1 MDELQ
6 IEIID
11 INNEEERN
19 EVKTF
24 LNTFN
29 LNYEKGIDYT
39 VVLREKDDI
48 VATASKSKNILK
60 GFAINE
66 KLQGEG
72 ITSMLVSSLLDRLF
86 YEEIYHS
93 FIFTKPQNI
102 DIFSSLGFKPL
113 YKAKKAALLEN
124 GIYDIHDHIKKLI
137 KNHNIDITKSRSA
150 LVMNCNPFTKGHRY
164 LIEEASKVSN
174 EVLVFI
180 VEEDKSVFPFESRYN
195 MVKEGT
201 FDLENVKVIRGGE
214 YIISLATFPTYFLK
228 EEDDILKT
236 YTDID
241 AGIFAKYFC
250 KELNIDRRF
259 VGEEPYCN
267 VTRTYNDSL
276 IKQLKRFNIDLTI
289 IPRKSI
295 QGEVISASKV
305 RTLIKHKD
313 INKLETFLPK
323 VTLEFLQTKIGKEI
337 VEDIT

>member
-1 MDELQ
+1 MDGLQ

-19 EVKTF
+19 EVKRF

-29 LNYEKGIDYT
+29 LNYEKDIDYT
-39 VVLREKDDI
+39 VVLREKGDI
-48 VATASKSKNILK
+48 VATASKGKNILK
-60 GFAINE
+60 GFAINH

-72 ITSMLVSSLLDRLF
+72 ITAMLVNSLLDRLF

-93 FIFTKPQNI
+93 FIFTKPENI
-102 DIFSSLGFKPL
+102 DIFSSLGFKLL
-113 YKAKKAALLEN
+113 YKAQKAALLES

-137 KNHNIDITKSRSA
+137 KKHNIDITKSRSA

-174 EVLVFI
+174 EVLVFV

-195 MVKEGT
+195 MVKDGT
-201 FDLENVKVIRGGE
+201 FDLNNVKVIRGGE

-228 EEDDILKT
+228 KEDDILKT

-267 VTRTYNDSL
+267 VTSAYNDSL
-276 IKQLKRFNIDLTI
+276 LKQLEKFNIDLTV
-289 IPRKSI
+289 IPRMSI
-295 QGEVISASKV
+295 DGEAISASKV
-305 RTLIKHKD
+305 RTLIKNGD
-313 INKLETFLPK
+313 INKLEALLPS
-323 VTLEFLQTKIGKEI
+323 VTLEFLQTEIGKEI
-337 VEDIT
+337 AGDIT

>member
-295 QGEVISASKV
+295 QGEAISASKV

>member
-1 MDELQ
+1 MNELQ

-19 EVKTF
+19 EVKRF
-24 LNTFN
+24 LNAFS
-29 LNYEKGIDYT
+29 LDYEKDIDYT
-39 VVLREKDDI
+39 VVLRVKGDI

-66 KLQGEG
+66 ELQGEG
-72 ITSMLVSSLLDRLF
+72 ITAMLVSSLLDRLF

-93 FIFTKPQNI
+93 FIFTKPENI
-102 DIFSSLGFKPL
+102 DIFSSLGFKLL
-113 YKAKKAALLEN
+113 YKAQKAALLEN

-137 KNHNIDITKSRSA
+137 KKHNIDINKSRSA

-164 LIEEASKVSN
+164 LIEKASQASK

-195 MVKEGT
+195 MVKDGT
-201 FDLENVKVIRGGE
+201 SDLKNVKVIRGGE
-214 YIISLATFPTYFLK
+214 YIISLATFPTYFFK
-228 EEDDILKT
+228 KEDDILRT

-259 VGEEPYCN
+259 VGEEPYCK
-267 VTRTYNDSL
+267 VTRAYNDSL
-276 IKQLKRFNIDLTI
+276 FKELEKFNINLSI

-295 QGEVISASKV
+295 EGEITSASKV
-305 RTLIKHKD
+305 RELIKDKD
-313 INKLETFLPK
+313 VSKLETLLPK

>member
-29 LNYEKGIDYT
+29 LNYEKDIDYT

-72 ITSMLVSSLLDRLF
+72 ITSMLVISLLDRLF

-124 GIYDIHDHIKKLI
+124 GIYDIHDHIKKII